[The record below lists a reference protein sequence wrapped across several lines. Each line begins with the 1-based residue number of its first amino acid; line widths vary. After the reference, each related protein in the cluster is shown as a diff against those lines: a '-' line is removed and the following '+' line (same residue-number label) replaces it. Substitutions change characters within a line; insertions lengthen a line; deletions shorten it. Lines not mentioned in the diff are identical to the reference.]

1 MLTILCHFDNM
12 TYGGN
17 DQWTRKRISV
27 FGRQNY
33 KPFQGEVSMRLEP
46 LGGEYQITTEFSKN
60 GLPKFLAEVVL
71 LLRTGLRQS

>member
-1 MLTILCHFDNM
+1 
-12 TYGGN
+12 
-17 DQWTRKRISV
+17 
-27 FGRQNY
+27 
-33 KPFQGEVSMRLEP
+33 MRLEP